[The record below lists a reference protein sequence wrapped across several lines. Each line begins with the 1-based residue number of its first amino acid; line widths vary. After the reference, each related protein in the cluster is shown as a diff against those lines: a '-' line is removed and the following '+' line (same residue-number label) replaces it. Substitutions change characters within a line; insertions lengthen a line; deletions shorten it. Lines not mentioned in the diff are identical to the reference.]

1 MRKIQELG
9 EWIERQ
15 LINSDVDVVWLS
27 VGDEGSGKSTLGIQ
41 VCKAVDKNFDAS
53 HICFELDD
61 FIVKLRELPP
71 GSAVLLD
78 ESGDHLMS
86 REAMGGKRIETLKQL
101 MKCRSLNKFI
111 VLNISY
117 LVLMEK
123 YVRSFRARIMSR
135 TVTKVDLKNDVIRR
149 GLVQIFGRKAM
160 KKIKVMPDGAI
171 RYPRPTMVD
180 NFYTLVGDP
189 LWDEYKLKKSA
200 YVMGMEKKKIKQK
213 DVIDRFFETHGEA
226 PMKQLADYIMEEEG
240 ITKEAAYARIRKA
253 NHNGRTSLEQR
264 GGVNQVKLVKPS
276 YNS

>member
-1 MRKIQELG
+1 MKKIEDLG
-9 EWIERQ
+9 AWIRRQ
-15 LINSDVDVVWLS
+15 LLNSDVDVVWLS

-41 VCKAVDKNFDAS
+41 VSQAVDPNFNIS
-53 HICFELDD
+53 HVCFELDD

-71 GSAVLLD
+71 GSAILLD

-135 TVTKVDLKNDVIRR
+135 TITKVDLKNDLIRR
-149 GLVQIFGRKAM
+149 GLVQIFSRKAM
-160 KKIKVMPDGAI
+160 KKIKVMPDGVI

-180 NFYTLVGDP
+180 NFYSLVGDP
-189 LWDEYKLKKSA
+189 LWEQYKEKKNA
-200 YVMGMEKKKIKQK
+200 YVLGMESKKKKQK
-213 DVIDRFFETHGEA
+213 DIIDKFFETHEIA
-226 PMKQLADYIMEEEG
+226 PMKQLADFIQFEEG
-240 ITKEAAYARIRKA
+240 ISKQAAYVKINKA
-253 NHNGRTSLEQR
+253 VDNGRTLREKR
-264 GGVNQVKLVKPS
+264 GGINQVKLVKTS